1 MSYEVVVVGKR
12 NGRRYS
18 YRESL
23 AVPLAF
29 AVGRLERL
37 TDQQIQHHLSDLV
50 AEIQRRSNAV
60 LRQAEI
66 AATCGGYDPFASQ
79 FNGAAA

>member
-1 MSYEVVVVGKR
+1 MSYDIVIVGKR

-18 YRESL
+18 YRKPL
-23 AVPLAF
+23 LVPLAF

-37 TDQQIQHHLSDLV
+37 TDQQIHHHLSELL

-60 LRQAEI
+60 LRQAEV
-66 AATCGGYDPFASQ
+66 AAKCGGYDPFASQ
-79 FNGAAA
+79 FKGAAA